1 MKHIGINPC
10 EVGSIDC
17 DTNADGGYDCE
28 CNTGYSGGNGT
39 YCESMLKSPLCFSVY
54 ISSSVIDECTSG
66 NDTCHINATC
76 INTVGSYG
84 CECLP
89 GFMVDRFNCSINTVL
104 T

>member
-1 MKHIGINPC
+1 MKHIGINLGP
-10 EVGSIDC
+10 IDS

-28 CNTGYSGGNGT
+28 CNTGGNGT
-39 YCESMLKSPLCFSVY
+39 YCESILTSPLCFSVY
-54 ISSSVIDECTSG
+54 ISSSDIDECTRG

-76 INTVGSYG
+76 INTVGSYD

-89 GFMVDRFNCSINTVL
+89 GFMVDRFNCSINSVL